1 MTSPSRRHFLAR
13 SLGLA
18 TAALAAPALL
28 PRSARAATATR
39 LVVPLAPGGAM
50 DLLGRYLGEVLAPVW
65 QTQLVV
71 ENRPGAGGNIA
82 YGHVAGAEPDGATL
96 LLSGSA
102 LVANMTLMP
111 GTGAYDPIQSFAPIG
126 LVATSPLVIVVR
138 GESPL
143 RTLGELA
150 AQAQGAG
157 VTVGTPGFGNEPH
170 LALLKIRQA
179 RGGEWRSIPYKG
191 AGPATVAAMG
201 GETDAAI
208 VALPGVLSHLKS
220 GKLRALA
227 VVQARRS
234 AVAPEIPSLVEA
246 GTEIPFSPS
255 WFGLLA
261 PANTPEAVLA
271 RLSGGLQ
278 EVAARPEFQARLTG
292 FGFELT
298 DSSPAA
304 FSRQLRSDVETM
316 PGFLKALEHA

>member
-1 MTSPSRRHFLAR
+1 MSSLSRRRFLVN
-13 SLGLA
+13 
-18 TAALAAPALL
+18 ALAAGVAAPLL
-28 PRSARAATATR
+28 SGRLAYAASATR

-65 QTQLVV
+65 QTSLVV

-82 YGHVAGAEPDGATL
+82 YGYVAGAPADGGTL

-111 GTGAYDPIQSFAPIG
+111 GMGNYDPIQSFTPIG

-138 GESPL
+138 GESPV
-143 RTLGELA
+143 RTLADLV
-150 AQAQGAG
+150 AQARGDG
-157 VTVGTPGFGNEPH
+157 VNVGTPGFGNEPH
-170 LALLKIRQA
+170 LALLKIGRAQ
-179 RGGEWRSIPYKG
+179 GGQWRSIPYKG
-191 AGPATVAAMG
+191 AAPATVGALA

-208 VALPGVLSHLKS
+208 VALPGVLSHLAS

-227 VVQARRS
+227 VVQARRT
-234 AVAPEIPSLVEA
+234 AVAPDIPSLVEA

-261 PANTPEAVLA
+261 PAGTPAEVVT
-271 RLSGGLQ
+271 RLTSGLQ
-278 EVAARPEFQARLTG
+278 QVAARPDFQAKLTAL
-292 FGFELT
+292 GFELT
-298 DSSPAA
+298 DSSQAA
-304 FSRQLRSDVETM
+304 FQRQLRSDVDTM